1 MTRGRKAGRQRTEGP
16 QRKCLGCK
24 QVRPQAELMRLVA
37 ESGQAVPGVHKPGR
51 GCWLC
56 RDAKCA
62 AAALKSGQIPRALK
76 GKGKAPGLGLL
87 LEWMGLRS
95 LDGDGEGGL
104 KS

>member
-1 MTRGRKAGRQRTEGP
+1 MTRGRRAGRHRPAGP
-16 QRKCLGCK
+16 HRKCVGCRR
-24 QVRPQAELMRLVA
+24 VRPQAELMRLVA
-37 ESGQAVPGVHKPGR
+37 ETGQAVPGLHKPGR

-62 AAALKSGQIPRALK
+62 VAALKSGQIPRALK
-76 GKGKAPGLGLL
+76 GKAKAPGLGLL

-95 LDGDGEGGL
+95 LDGDGGSGL